1 MTSKLRLGL
10 VGAGTMGALHARV
23 IATGSRTS
31 LGWVSDPSAAT
42 GRAIAER
49 YGVPYLPSPNL
60 GSVDAVVVAAPTQ
73 KHHQIGLEVLRNG
86 RPLLMEKPLANRLD
100 EVDELLTEAES
111 IDVPL
116 MCGLLE
122 RFNPAVR
129 TAFELSRT
137 PVHFRSIRH
146 SPMTTRIQTGVAG
159 DLLIHDLDLAL
170 RLFGAAPSSVLSM
183 MDNSGRL
190 GREVEDVSEVL
201 LQFGSGE
208 LASLSASRR
217 SQRKIRS
224 MMITE
229 GDRLIEVDLLR
240 QDVTIYRHVFESPTD
255 DDLGY
260 RQQTIIDV
268 PVLRHHGEPLVLQLD
283 HFVDVIEGVVDHATE
298 RATIRP
304 PHAVLDTIIRQEQV
318 S

>member
-1 MTSKLRLGL
+1 MANIRVGL

-23 IATGSRTS
+23 VATGPSTK
-31 LGWVSDPSAAT
+31 LEWVSDPSAAT

-49 YGVPYLPSPNL
+49 YGVPYLPSPDF
-60 GSVDAVVVAAPTQ
+60 GGVDAVIVAAPTQ
-73 KHHQIGLEVLRNG
+73 KHHEIALQVLRSG

-100 EVDELLTEAES
+100 EVDEILAEAEAL
-111 IDVPL
+111 DVPL

-122 RFNPAVR
+122 RFNPVVR
-129 TAFELSRT
+129 TAFDLSRT
-137 PVHFRSIRH
+137 PIHFRSIRH
-146 SPMTTRIQTGVAG
+146 SPMTARIQTGVAG

-170 RLFGAAPSSVLSM
+170 RLFGAEPSSVLSM
-183 MDNSGRL
+183 TDSSGRSD
-190 GREVEDVSEVL
+190 REVEDVSEAL

-240 QDVTIYRHVFESPTD
+240 QDVTIYRHVFESPID

-268 PVLRHHGEPLVLQLD
+268 PVLRHHGEPLTLQLE
-283 HFVDVIEGVVDHATE
+283 HFVNVIEGRVDLAVE

-304 PHAVLDTIIRQEQV
+304 PHAVLAAIVAQDRV
-318 S
+318 R